1 MRISDWSSDVCSS
14 DLADFRDVLLEAT
27 RRTVARY
34 SAAPGSTVFQERRP
48 APEPRAI
55 PAFLKYRLPMAGN
68 GEPLSH
74 GLLRPIVTLNQPM
87 KRLHSSQRTGTGI
100 VFHPH
105 PERRS
110 AVPDRGGLAGLAV
123 LARGIAH
130 DAKLLERGTDE

>member
-74 GLLRPIVTLNQPM
+74 GLLRPIVKFIQQM
-87 KRLHSSQRTGTGI
+87 KRLHSCQRTGTGRSE
-100 VFHPH
+100 
-105 PERRS
+105 ERR
-110 AVPDRGGLAGLAV
+110 VGKECVGTCRCRGCTY
-123 LARGIAH
+123 H
-130 DAKLLERGTDE
+130 

>member
-74 GLLRPIVTLNQPM
+74 GLLRPLVKFIQQL
-87 KRLHSSQRTGTGI
+87 
-100 VFHPH
+100 
-105 PERRS
+105 
-110 AVPDRGGLAGLAV
+110 
-123 LARGIAH
+123 
-130 DAKLLERGTDE
+130 KLLPSRSEEHPSDLQSLMRTSYDVFCLKKKTRQ

>member
-55 PAFLKYRLPMAGN
+55 HAFLKYRLPMAGN
-68 GEPLSH
+68 GESLSH
-74 GLLRPIVTLNQPM
+74 VLLRHIVKFTQQ
-87 KRLHSSQRTGTGI
+87 KKQLHSCQRTGTGI
-100 VFHPH
+100 VFHSH
-105 PERRS
+105 TEATSHRRNR
-110 AVPDRGGLAGLAV
+110 VPPTN
-123 LARGIAH
+123 H
-130 DAKLLERGTDE
+130 

>member
-1 MRISDWSSDVCSS
+1 MTHSFPTRRSSE
-14 DLADFRDVLLEAT
+14 L
-27 RRTVARY
+27 RTVARY

-74 GLLRPIVTLNQPM
+74 GLLRPIVKFIQQM
-87 KRLHSSQRTGTGI
+87 KRLHSCQRTGTGI

-105 PERRS
+105 PERSRS
-110 AVPDRGGLAGLAV
+110 EEHTSELQSLMRISYAVFCLKKKKKEKV
-123 LARGIAH
+123 
-130 DAKLLERGTDE
+130 KN

>member
-1 MRISDWSSDVCSS
+1 MTTSFPTRGSSV
-14 DLADFRDVLLEAT
+14 RT

-74 GLLRPIVTLNQPM
+74 GLLRPIVKFIQQM
-87 KRLHSSQRTGTGI
+87 KRLHSCQRTGTRSEEHTSELQSLMRNSYA
-100 VFHPH
+100 VF
-105 PERRS
+105 
-110 AVPDRGGLAGLAV
+110 
-123 LARGIAH
+123 
-130 DAKLLERGTDE
+130 

>member
-74 GLLRPIVTLNQPM
+74 GLLRPIVKFIQQM
-87 KRLHSSQRTGTGI
+87 KRLHSCQRTGTGI

-105 PERRS
+105 PERSS
-110 AVPDRGGLAGLAV
+110 AVRDRGCQADITGLRSEEHTSELQSQM
-123 LARGIAH
+123 
-130 DAKLLERGTDE
+130 